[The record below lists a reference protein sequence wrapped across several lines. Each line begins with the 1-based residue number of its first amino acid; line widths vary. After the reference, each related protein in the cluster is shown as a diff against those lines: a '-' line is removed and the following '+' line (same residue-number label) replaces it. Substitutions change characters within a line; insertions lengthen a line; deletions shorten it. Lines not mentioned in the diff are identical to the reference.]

1 MRAVDCECPLPR
13 PIAVRSRRSAH
24 RRVARRAHRST
35 PPRLADL
42 DECAHSSDFVIPAL
56 FVFEMKATDAP
67 TSSAIVRDATEH
79 DFEAIQAIY
88 AHHVLTGVASFEET
102 PPSVDDLRARR
113 EAVRRHGLPYLV
125 AELDGVVAG
134 YAYATPYRPR
144 SAYRYAIEDSIYV
157 SEACRGR
164 GIGRVLLAA
173 LIARC
178 EAGPWRQ
185 MIAVIADGGRGGS
198 TSLHRALGFEPIGT
212 LRGVGF
218 KHGRWIDTAL
228 MQRVLGD
235 GAQTPPSN
243 ADASH

>member
-1 MRAVDCECPLPR
+1 MRFSAAAIIAMRIVIHRTHR
-13 PIAVRSRRSAH
+13 PQF
-24 RRVARRAHRST
+24 RRAAIEALALRTFLNASIVT
-35 PPRLADL
+35 IPPFPPRFAMKTSG
-42 DECAHSSDFVIPAL
+42 APAL
-56 FVFEMKATDAP
+56 SA
-67 TSSAIVRDATEH
+67 AIVRDATEQ
-79 DFEAIQAIY
+79 DLAAIQAIY

-125 AELDGVVAG
+125 AELDGMVAG

-157 SEACRGR
+157 NDACRGC

-173 LIARC
+173 LIERC

-198 TSLHRALGFEPIGT
+198 TSLHRALGFEPVGT

-235 GAQTPPSN
+235 GARKPPSDD
-243 ADASH
+243 DASH

>member
-1 MRAVDCECPLPR
+1 
-13 PIAVRSRRSAH
+13 
-24 RRVARRAHRST
+24 
-35 PPRLADL
+35 
-42 DECAHSSDFVIPAL
+42 
-56 FVFEMKATDAP
+56 MKATDAP

-79 DFEAIQAIY
+79 DLEAIQAIY

-157 SEACRGR
+157 NEACRGR

-178 EAGPWRQ
+178 EAGSWRQ